1 MLVYED
7 SLCNHRSATQHT
19 VSPGDISMK
28 EIVLKTIFACTCRRN
43 PNISGI
49 SSTTGDFS
57 AENTPNATPAPS
69 VLGDAEPAS
78 GHQNAANTDL
88 DQLETLSIGSYR
100 RQRSPPGKCSN

>member
-1 MLVYED
+1 MKNIHCVPWWNLNEWG
-7 SLCNHRSATQHT
+7 SAKK
-19 VSPGDISMK
+19 IK
-28 EIVLKTIFACTCRRN
+28 INIFGCTCRRN
-43 PNISGI
+43 PNTSGI

-69 VLGDAEPAS
+69 VVGDAEPAS
-78 GHQNAANTDL
+78 VQQNAANTDL